1 MTSQEIN
8 RRIATGLMG
17 FELGP
22 HGHIINH
29 TARMTVLSPPD
40 LLPDYT
46 EDVRAVVQMEAAIKE
61 QGLGERYAIALARRV
76 GYDKTPA
83 GAFRLIT
90 ATPRERC
97 DAALAVIER
106 AG

>member
-1 MTSQEIN
+1 MTRQEIN
-8 RRIATGLMG
+8 GRIATGLMG

-22 HGHIINH
+22 HGHIIN
-29 TARMTVLSPPD
+29 RQERRTVLSPPD

-46 EDVRAVVQMEAAIKE
+46 QDMRAVVQMETAIKE
-61 QGLGERYAIALARRV
+61 QGLDEEYAIALARRI

-97 DAALAVIER
+97 DTALAVIER
-106 AG
+106 R

>member
-17 FELGP
+17 FELDKY
-22 HGHIINH
+22 GHIVNR
-29 TARMTVLSPPD
+29 TERMCVLSPAD

-46 EDVRAVVQMEAAIKE
+46 QDVRAVVQMEQAIKE
-61 QGLGERYAIALARRV
+61 QGLGEQYAIALARRV

-90 ATPRERC
+90 PTPRERC

-106 AG
+106 